1 MYARC
6 AETGAMTLV
15 PSKFPHGSLCWP
27 RTLMSSN
34 RELAV
39 KYTRCR
45 CIRFLC
51 QGYCYGDNGFLSAIG
66 VTFESEIL

>member
-15 PSKFPHGSLCWP
+15 PSKFPHSSLCWP

-39 KYTRCR
+39 KYARSR

-51 QGYCYGDNGFLSAIG
+51 QGYRYGDNGFLFALG
-66 VTFESEIL
+66 VNFEREIL

>member
-6 AETGAMTLV
+6 AETGTMTLV
-15 PSKFPHGSLCWP
+15 PSKFPHDWLCWP
-27 RTLMSSN
+27 RNLMSSY

-39 KYTRCR
+39 KYAHCR
-45 CIRFLC
+45 CIRFLR

-66 VTFESEIL
+66 VTFEREIF